1 MFIQT
6 ESTPN
11 PNTRKFLP
19 GKPVLP
25 VGTLEFSTEDSARIS
40 PLACRLFSIPEVSN
54 VFLGQDFI
62 SVTKKEGEW
71 VHLNPA
77 ILGAIMEYYVS
88 GEPMIR
94 GAGDSSAVTSAHPP
108 EEDVVYTVEDKLVVE
123 QIKDLLRTRVEPAVQ
138 NDGGTVVFRAFKD
151 GIVYLEMKGA
161 CRGCPSSSVTLQNGI
176 RNLLSHFIPEVQD
189 VRPWS
194 DSPSDYLSP

>member
-19 GKPVLP
+19 GKPVLS
-25 VGTLEFSTEDSARIS
+25 VGTMEFSTEESAQIS
-40 PLACRLFSIPEVSN
+40 PLACRLFSIAEISS

-71 VHLNPA
+71 IHLNPA
-77 ILGAIMEYYVS
+77 ILGAIMEHYVS
-88 GEPMIR
+88 GEPVIR
-94 GAGDSSAVTSAHPP
+94 QEGDSLHPISLNPP
-108 EEDVVYTVEDKLVVE
+108 EAEEIYTPEDKAIVE
-123 QIKDLLRTRVEPAVQ
+123 KIKELLHVRVQPAVQ

-161 CRGCPSSSVTLQNGI
+161 CRGCPSSSITLQNGI
-176 RNLLSHFIPEVQD
+176 RNLLSHFVPEVQD
-189 VRPWS
+189 VRPWPDS
-194 DSPSDYLSP
+194 LSPSL

>member
-25 VGTLEFSTEDSARIS
+25 VGTMEFSTEEAARIS
-40 PLACRLFSIPEVSN
+40 PLACRLFSIPEVSG

-62 SVTKKEGEW
+62 SVTKREGEW
-71 VHLNPA
+71 IHLNPE
-77 ILGAIMEYYVS
+77 ILGAIMEHYVS
-88 GEPMIR
+88 GEPVIR
-94 GAGDSSAVTSAHPP
+94 QEGDSSWITPLTLS
-108 EEDVVYTVEDKLVVE
+108 EDESYTPEDKELVE
-123 QIKDLLRTRVEPAVQ
+123 KIKELLHIRVQPMVQ
-138 NDGGTVVFRAFKD
+138 RDGGTVVFRAFKD

-161 CRGCPSSSVTLQNGI
+161 CRGCPSSTVTLQNGI
-176 RNLLSHFIPEVQD
+176 RNLLSHFVPEVQD
-189 VRPWS
+189 VCPWS
-194 DSPSDYLSP
+194 EGSLAPLSS